1 MNLLTPQYWHQPGGD
16 LATWYG
22 RAMSR
27 GMPRWLLVVTV
38 ALLFV
43 GAQTAAGA
51 QARFRACASQ
61 SVGIRAI
68 SGVAVFDIAVRDLT
82 CPAAYR
88 LIRGFPATLRSGGR
102 YAGYTCR
109 YRFSGALVAFDYVCV
124 DRQRA
129 YRFALTSE

>member
-1 MNLLTPQYWHQPGGD
+1 
-16 LATWYG
+16 
-22 RAMSR
+22 MSR
-27 GMPRWLLVVTV
+27 GTLRWLLAVTV
-38 ALLFV
+38 ALLFA
-43 GAQTAAGA
+43 GAQAAAGA
-51 QARFRACASQ
+51 PARFRACASQ

-68 SGVAVFDIAVRDLT
+68 PGVAVFEISVRDLT
-82 CPAAYR
+82 CLSAYR

-129 YRFALTSE
+129 YRFAVTSE